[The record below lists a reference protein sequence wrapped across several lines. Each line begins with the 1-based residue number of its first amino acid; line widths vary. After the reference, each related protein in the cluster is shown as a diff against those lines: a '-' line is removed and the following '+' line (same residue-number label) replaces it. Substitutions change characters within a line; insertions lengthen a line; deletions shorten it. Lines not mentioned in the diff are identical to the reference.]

1 LAEHQPARPGSP
13 DYYRERAR
21 EMIKQAEGAP
31 SEDARSQFLILA
43 GQWERLAEIIEH
55 PHW

>member
-1 LAEHQPARPGSP
+1 LAEQQPTRPGSP

-21 EMIKQAEGAP
+21 DMIKQADEAP
-31 SEDARSQFLILA
+31 NDAARSQLLILA
-43 GQWERLAEIIEH
+43 GQWERLAETVEH

>member
-1 LAEHQPARPGSP
+1 MAEERPVRPGSP

-21 EMIKQAEGAP
+21 DMIKQAEGAP
-31 SEDARSQFLILA
+31 SNDVRSQFLILA
-43 GQWERLAEIIEH
+43 GQWERLAEIVEH

>member
-1 LAEHQPARPGSP
+1 
-13 DYYRERAR
+13 
-21 EMIKQAEGAP
+21 MIKQADGAP
-31 SEDARSQFLILA
+31 DTVRSQLLILA

>member
-1 LAEHQPARPGSP
+1 MAEQQPTRPGSP

-21 EMIKQAEGAP
+21 DMIKQADEAP
-31 SEDARSQFLILA
+31 SDAARSQLLILA
-43 GQWERLAEIIEH
+43 GQWERLAETIEH

>member
-1 LAEHQPARPGSP
+1 LAEQQPARPGSP

-21 EMIKQAEGAP
+21 EMIKQAAGAP